1 MKDFPIKLFRR
12 QTCPS
17 DGRFNTTS
25 AGGAQ
30 KVTRCDRYITHIR
43 RFEGVGRETGW
54 EEGEGR
60 GGQPRIRTVVKFTY
74 HEIRVGGSGVSVGE
88 RERGGGECRV
98 QNERGC
104 SRHVLQPHQKCNI
117 NSF

>member
-43 RFEGVGRETGW
+43 RFEGVGRNPTDVETDCLG
-54 EEGEGR
+54 GR
-60 GGQPRIRTVVKFTY
+60 GIRTVVKFTY

>member
-1 MKDFPIKLFRR
+1 MG
-12 QTCPS
+12 
-17 DGRFNTTS
+17 GR
-25 AGGAQ
+25 GG
-30 KVTRCDRYITHIR
+30 
-43 RFEGVGRETGW
+43 
-54 EEGEGR
+54 EER

-88 RERGGGECRV
+88 REREREREAEECSV